1 MPYQPDRIDFKI
13 LSEQQADG
21 RLTIVELARR
31 ISLTKTLPVP
41 KIARSFSV
49 HSVWIGLN
57 QLLNTR
63 LFQHPLVNFVIIVVP
78 CGNRLP

>member
-31 ISLTKTLPVP
+31 ISLTKTLCLERA
-41 KIARSFSV
+41 K
-49 HSVWIGLN
+49 
-57 QLLNTR
+57 QLEKAGSYC
-63 LFQHPLVNFVIIVVP
+63 FASP
-78 CGNRLP
+78 